1 MAQGYLY
8 PRLDNILDGNNDETD
23 DNENMDREIVDPS
36 FGAEGTDEVVTRG
49 VPFNTIV
56 PDNIRPAAMR
66 DMEQVRSHNCA
77 FMIEPFKF
85 DPTYPEGAPVPL
97 RNNFQCGKRGEIDHV
112 HMPCSRYNLTR
123 KKELVWHII
132 HKALM
137 NLKQM
142 CDTHTATIEELKETI
157 RNCTRQEHEFST
169 LEKLI
174 NDIYSNEQRAYFMS
188 TILPNMCNLALN
200 VDKICPQPPPLLRVG
215 SNASVTLSQQQA
227 AALLACGFFCLFP
240 NRSYGDGKY
249 KFKRFPNP
257 NFDRLYR
264 SGHPKKVEKL
274 KCILHYFQRIT
285 EKKPNGVIT
294 IQRSALPLNR
304 IPVWERQTTNLCDL
318 HLTTGLRI
326 EDMQSTLQVDFAN
339 AYIGGGVLRGGCV
352 QEEIRFAICP
362 EMLVSLLLCEKME
375 KNECVYLIGCERYS
389 LYKGY
394 SNTFEFA
401 GDYRDETPKDNW
413 GRRSCYLVAMDAIY
427 FSDKGKQYDMGCAE
441 RELLKAYVSF
451 RQEGYELLRHDA
463 ITTGNWGCGAFN
475 GDRELK
481 AIIQW
486 MAASE
491 ARCSLIYAA
500 YRDTRLI
507 DSLGVV
513 YDYLRDQQAN
523 VGYLYKYLREYFTQ
537 TKCGTLFD
545 SRHFIMADDATRER
559 RRERRTRPRNDA
571 TNADT
576 SSHFPNAEALQT
588 ASFDH
593 IVNMCPNPPEMKDM
607 EHMTNAKCIFMIL
620 PFKYDSSR
628 SNDKPKPKR
637 DARGYR
643 DIWDAQHVRMPCS
656 PKNSIEKYGS
666 IWNGICEQLHYL
678 QRLCKEGTASFRDLK
693 ITIEKCAGR
702 QYNMDCLDILI
713 NREYQHVERQEFLSL
728 VLPNICNLALT
739 VDKVFGEPPPLLRIG
754 ADSSLTMS
762 QRQAASLLACSFFC
776 LFPYRSDNVNEQIDE
791 YKYFQNPNFNRL
803 YNKGAQHK
811 IEKLKC
817 ILNYF
822 RRITNQMPN
831 GVISFRR
838 CILPKMS
845 CPNWSASQAKLSQM
859 HLTMDKKIED
869 IEGVLHVDFANE
881 YIGGGVLRSGCVQ
894 EEILFSICPEMLVS
908 LLVCEKMTDDECIF
922 LIGCERFSQYKG
934 YGDSFQFAEDYTDNT
949 PRDNWGR
956 KWSHVVAMD
965 ALYFDKPEVQYAM
978 QYIDRELIKAFTSF
992 RTRKTSNKPDI
1003 VFGIATGNW
1012 GCGVFNGDRQLKGK
1026 ASFHLEWDFCLK
1038 HILLPAIIQLMAASQ
1053 AQRPLI
1059 YATFHDTN
1067 LAESFSEVYNY
1078 LVHQRATVAD
1088 LYRYLE
1094 CYSQRNKQ
1102 ENLFEFIL
1110 RKPIE
1115 SLN

>member
-1 MAQGYLY
+1 MAGGNLY
-8 PRLDNILDGNNDETD
+8 PKLNNEFDANNDETD
-23 DNENMDREIVDPS
+23 DNENIDKEIVDPS

-49 VPFNTIV
+49 VALNTIV
-56 PDNIRPAAMR
+56 QDNLRPAAMR

-97 RNNFQCGKRGEIDHV
+97 RNNFQCGKRGETDHV
-112 HMPCSRYNLTR
+112 HMPFSRYNLTR

-132 HKALM
+132 QKALT

-142 CDTHTATIEELKETI
+142 CDIHTATIEELKETI
-157 RNCTRQEHEFST
+157 RSCTRQEHDFSI

-174 NDIYSNEQRAYFMS
+174 NDIYSNEQREYFMS
-188 TILPNMCNLALN
+188 TTLPNMCNLALN
-200 VDKICPQPPPLLRVG
+200 VDTICPQPPPLLRVG
-215 SNASVTLSQQQA
+215 SNASVTLSQHQA

-264 SGHPKKVEKL
+264 PGHPKKIEKL
-274 KCILHYFQRIT
+274 RCILHYFRRII

-294 IQRSALPLNR
+294 IQRSALPLDR
-304 IPVWERQTTNLCDL
+304 IPLWERQKTNLCDL
-318 HLTTGLRI
+318 HLATGLRI
-326 EDMQSTLQVDFAN
+326 EDMQDTLQVDFAN

-389 LYKGY
+389 SYKGY

-401 GDYRDETPKDNW
+401 GDYRDATPKDNW

-427 FSDKGKQYDMGCAE
+427 FRDKGKQYDMGCAE

-451 RQEGYELLRHDA
+451 RQEGYELLRHRA

-500 YRDTRLI
+500 YRDKRLI

-523 VGYLYKYLREYFTQ
+523 
-537 TKCGTLFD
+537 
-545 SRHFIMADDATRER
+545 M
-559 RRERRTRPRNDA
+559 
-571 TNADT
+571 
-576 SSHFPNAEALQT
+576 
-588 ASFDH
+588 ASFDN
-593 IVNMCPNPPEMKDM
+593 IVNMCPNPPEMKNM
-607 EHMTNAKCIFMIL
+607 EQMTSAKCIFMIL
-620 PFKYDSSR
+620 PFKYDSSHP
-628 SNDKPKPKR
+628 NDEPKSKFNG
-637 DARGYR
+637 RGYR

-656 PKNSIEKYGS
+656 PKNATENYGL
-666 IWNGICEQLHYL
+666 IWNIICEQLRHL
-678 QRLCKEGTASFRDLK
+678 QHLCEKGTASFGDLK
-693 ITIEKCAGR
+693 TAIENCAGR
-702 QYNMDCLDILI
+702 QYKMNCLDILI
-713 NREYQHVERQEFLSL
+713 NQEYQHVERQEFLSS
-728 VLPNICNLALT
+728 VLPNICNLALN

-776 LFPYRSDNVNEQIDE
+776 LFPYRSDDVNEQIEE
-791 YKYFQNPNFNRL
+791 YRYFQNPNFNRL
-803 YNKGAQHK
+803 YNKGGQHK

-838 CILPKMS
+838 YILPKMS
-845 CPNWSASQAKLSQM
+845 RPKWSESQAKLSPM
-859 HLTMDKKIED
+859 HLTLDKKIED

-881 YIGGGVLRSGCVQ
+881 YIGGGVLSSGCVQ

-908 LLVCEKMTDDECIF
+908 LLVCEKMNDDECIF

-934 YGDSFQFAEDYTDNT
+934 YGDSFQFAEDYIDDT

-992 RTRKTSNKPDI
+992 RTRKTGNEQDI
-1003 VFGIATGNW
+1003 EFGIATGNW
-1012 GCGVFNGDRQLKGK
+1012 GCGVFNGDRQLK
-1026 ASFHLEWDFCLK
+1026 
-1038 HILLPAIIQLMAASQ
+1038 AIIQLMAASQ

-1059 YATFHDTN
+1059 YATFYDKN
-1067 LAESFSEVYNY
+1067 LSESFSEVYNH

-1088 LYRYLE
+1088 LYRYLK
-1094 CYSQRNKQ
+1094 CYSQQNKQ

-1110 RKPIE
+1110 RKSIE
-1115 SLN
+1115 TLY